1 MKKNFKKHLCFILV
15 VIMIISG
22 SISAFASVSE
32 SSTMTENGYSWSLVE
47 KTKDS
52 LKYEIVN
59 LKTGDIEYLIQ
70 EEKDG
75 EVVYTSI
82 SPDNE
87 VYTIKEEN
95 GYIAVRNSDNRIV
108 QMVID
113 PDATENQVEEI
124 IELEGL
130 VRGSGDYGDWLT
142 YTMYGNTSITSV
154 LVGVVA
160 AILAYIAHV
169 GEGLSLIISIAT
181 VIVAELLPVV
191 YYKRDRNIR
200 YSFDGLTLQEQYI
213 TTFYSVSNYTD
224 EIGTVTS
231 DIVTRIM
238 K

>member
-1 MKKNFKKHLCFILV
+1 MKKNFKKYLCFILV
-15 VIMIISG
+15 VIMISSG
-22 SISAFASVSE
+22 SISAFASISE

-47 KTKDS
+47 QTKDS
-52 LKYEIVN
+52 QKYEIIN

-87 VYTIKEEN
+87 VFTIKDEN
-95 GYIAVRNSDNRIV
+95 GYISVRNSDNRIV

-113 PDATENQVEEI
+113 PDATEKQIEEI

-130 VRGSGDYGDWLT
+130 VRGSGDYGDWMT
-142 YTMYGNTSITSV
+142 YTIYDDTSIVSS
-154 LVGVVA
+154 LVGVIAGV
-160 AILAYIAHV
+160 LASIAH
-169 GEGLSLIISIAT
+169 LSLLNSTLIGIAT
-181 VIVAELLPVV
+181 AIAAEFLPVV
-191 YYKRDRNIR
+191 YYKLDRNIR
-200 YSFDGLTLQEQYI
+200 YSFDGLTLQEQYV
-213 TTFYSVSNYTD
+213 TTFYRVSNYTD